1 MFAAL
6 APENNSK
13 LVTMARL
20 GWRDVNGGVPIEES
34 VRHEHKSRVFGGH
47 NRIILDADVVG
58 QSEAMPQGHVG
69 ISDLTLKPI

>member
-20 GWRDVNGGVPIEES
+20 GWSDVNGGVPIEEP
-34 VRHEHKSRVFGGH
+34 VRHEHKSGVFGGH
-47 NRIILDADVVG
+47 NRIILDADVV
-58 QSEAMPQGHVG
+58 SESETMP
-69 ISDLTLKPI
+69 

>member
-20 GWRDVNGGVPIEES
+20 GWSDVNGGVPIEKA
-34 VRHEHKSRVFGGH
+34 VRHEHKSG
-47 NRIILDADVVG
+47 
-58 QSEAMPQGHVG
+58 
-69 ISDLTLKPI
+69 